1 MSSHSSL
8 RIEQPQPL
16 TALVTERLKQA
27 IIDGEF
33 HLGEILSE
41 DRLAALFGV
50 SRSPVREALKA
61 LEFAG
66 LVEVRPKR
74 GSFIFDPSIEDVEEL
89 CEFRLI
95 AETQAC
101 RLSMRRAPEALP
113 AALDAVVETM
123 RQSLASGDDRGYAR
137 ADTAF
142 HKAFFAFCGNRLM
155 QDAYQLA
162 EARIATIRTIL
173 TAPNKEQRELSFS
186 EHRMIAEALRKGD
199 WDRFHALMEEHVG
212 RTLRGVRKILSGG
225 SEGARP

>member
-1 MSSHSSL
+1 MDTEKPL

-16 TALVTERLKQA
+16 TALVTERLRQA

-33 HLGEILSE
+33 QLGESMSE
-41 DRLAALFGV
+41 DGLAALFGV

-101 RLSMRRAPEALP
+101 ILSMRRSSEAFT
-113 AALDAVVETM
+113 ASLDAIVETM
-123 RQSLASGDDRGYAR
+123 RQALATGDDRGYAR
-137 ADTAF
+137 ADTAY
-142 HKAFFAFCGNRLM
+142 HKAFFAHCGNRLV
-155 QDAYQLA
+155 QNAYQLA

-186 EHRMIAEALRKGD
+186 EHCMILEALRKRD
-199 WDRFHALMEEHVG
+199 WDRFKELMDEHVG
-212 RTLRGVRKILSGG
+212 RTMRGVRKILSSDG
-225 SEGARP
+225 STT